1 MRAFLVVLALLS
13 LGVAASA
20 QPAVIRSFPTSG
32 FGSVFPGGLGYDQKT
47 DHLWV
52 ADETNKKLYEI
63 TRSGQPV
70 TTLDGTKLG
79 MSLPI
84 GAGVDPV
91 GRLLYVAD
99 ESTEDVFVIDLTRNA
114 VITIQRIA
122 ATNTDV
128 SGLDYNMATNT
139 VVTTADGPGMIWE
152 YDLNFKVVSSLNIK
166 SIAGDADGLGSNP
179 FNGLYI
185 VGDDTGKLIVEIA
198 DDGHVLNQWKST
210 TYGIQDPEGVCMDPK
225 NGTYFISTTSAPVT
239 IYEVAGG
246 LTLGPALTTDK
257 LVVPK
262 GQPFTMTLRT
272 NPGQWTYG
280 GIVLFK
286 LAGGSIPTP
295 LIMAQ
300 GSTFPNGRV
309 KFTFGN
315 PGLGNITATLVGVA
329 LNVSPFTFQFSNNV
343 QLTLQ

>member
-1 MRAFLVVLALLS
+1 MRALLLVLALLS
-13 LGVAASA
+13 LVVVASA
-20 QPAVIRSFPTSG
+20 QPTVIRSFPTSG
-32 FGSVFPGGLGYDQKT
+32 FGSVFPGGLAYDQKT

-52 ADETNKKLYEI
+52 ADETNNKLYEI
-63 TRSGQPV
+63 TRAGAPV
-70 TTLDGTKLG
+70 ATLDGAQLA
-79 MSLPI
+79 MVDPI

-99 ESTEDVFVIDLTRNA
+99 ESAEDVFVIDLNKNT

-128 SGLDYNMATNT
+128 SGLDYNLVTNT

-166 SIAGDADGLGSNP
+166 AISGDADGLGSNP
-179 FNGLYI
+179 YNGLYI
-185 VGDDTGKLIVEIA
+185 VGDDTNQLIIEIA

-210 TYGIQDPEGVCMDPK
+210 TYSIQDPEGVCMDAK
-225 NGTYFISTTSAPVT
+225 SGTYFISTTVTPDT

-246 LTLGPALTTDK
+246 LTLGPALTTNK

-262 GQPFTMTLRT
+262 GQGFTMTLRT
-272 NPGQWTYG
+272 NPGQWSYG

-300 GSTFPNGRV
+300 GTTLPNGRV
-309 KFTFGN
+309 KFAFGN
-315 PGLGNITATLVGVA
+315 PGLGGITATLVGVV
-329 LNVSPFTFQFSNNV
+329 LNVTPFTFQFSNQV